1 MIDKQQ
7 LKREEP
13 YECIVYLS
21 FTANED
27 MNNGSSKPTQPC
39 IPSGTHRNHNISSSP
54 VGVSKSIHKQNKKA
68 ISHERA
74 CIGDTTTSALHAS
87 SSSSPTYSIQAPK
100 PVQNTSPVGKTS
112 KLIQSNSSP
121 KNGNINSDE
130 NQVISKASV
139 EYAKSND
146 RDGSLV
152 SSVNVKSSDLKI
164 GNHSTKPKLNWS
176 VSADTTIRAEG
187 MKGGNGTINQDTD
200 DGGTSK
206 DPVKSRKIVKHW
218 KEVASMSK
226 FGNRTKSLL
235 GKFKPNNS
243 MSVDMVASQG
253 NNHSPQAG
261 GASK

>member
-54 VGVSKSIHKQNKKA
+54 VGVSKNIHKQNKKA

-87 SSSSPTYSIQAPK
+87 SSSSPTYSVQAPK

>member
-54 VGVSKSIHKQNKKA
+54 VGVSKNIHKQNKKA

-87 SSSSPTYSIQAPK
+87 SSSSPTYSVQAPK
-100 PVQNTSPVGKTS
+100 PVQNTSPVGKTA

-130 NQVISKASV
+130 NQTKASV

-176 VSADTTIRAEG
+176 VSADSTTRAEG
-187 MKGGNGTINQDTD
+187 MKGGNGTINQDTE

>member
-27 MNNGSSKPTQPC
+27 MNNGPSKPTQPC
-39 IPSGTHRNHNISSSP
+39 IPSGTQRNHNISSSP
-54 VGVSKSIHKQNKKA
+54 VGVSNNIHKQNKNA
-68 ISHERA
+68 ISHERV
-74 CIGDTTTSALHAS
+74 CTGDTTNSVLHAS
-87 SSSSPTYSIQAPK
+87 SSSSSTYSVQAPR
-100 PVQNTSPVGKTS
+100 PVQNTSPVGKNT

-130 NQVISKASV
+130 KQVISKATV
-139 EYAKSND
+139 EYTKSND
-146 RDGSLV
+146 RDSSLV
-152 SSVNVKSSDLKI
+152 SSVDVKSSNLKI

-176 VSADTTIRAEG
+176 VSADTTTRVEG

-261 GASK
+261 GSSK

>member
-54 VGVSKSIHKQNKKA
+54 VGVSKNIHKQNKKA

-87 SSSSPTYSIQAPK
+87 SSSSPTYSVQAPK
-100 PVQNTSPVGKTS
+100 PVQNTSPVGKTA

-176 VSADTTIRAEG
+176 VSADSTTRAEG

-200 DGGTSK
+200 DGGNSK

>member
-87 SSSSPTYSIQAPK
+87 SSSSPTYSVQAPK

-218 KEVASMSK
+218 KDVASMSK

>member
-87 SSSSPTYSIQAPK
+87 SSSSSTYSVQAPK

-130 NQVISKASV
+130 NQTKASV

>member
-54 VGVSKSIHKQNKKA
+54 VGVSKSIHKQNKNT

-130 NQVISKASV
+130 NQTKASV

>member
-1 MIDKQQ
+1 LIDKQQ

-54 VGVSKSIHKQNKKA
+54 VGVSKTIHKQNKKA

-87 SSSSPTYSIQAPK
+87 SSSSPTYSVQAPN

>member
-87 SSSSPTYSIQAPK
+87 SSSSPTYSVQAPK

>member
-54 VGVSKSIHKQNKKA
+54 VGVSKNIHKQNKKA

-87 SSSSPTYSIQAPK
+87 SSSSPTYSVQAPK
-100 PVQNTSPVGKTS
+100 PVQNTSPVGKTA

-139 EYAKSND
+139 DYAKSND

>member
-87 SSSSPTYSIQAPK
+87 SSSSPTYSVQAPK

-176 VSADTTIRAEG
+176 VSADSTTRAEG

>member
-87 SSSSPTYSIQAPK
+87 SSSSPTYSVQAPK
-100 PVQNTSPVGKTS
+100 PVQNISPVGKTA

>member
-54 VGVSKSIHKQNKKA
+54 VGVSKNIHKQNKKA

-87 SSSSPTYSIQAPK
+87 SSSSPTYSVQAPK
-100 PVQNTSPVGKTS
+100 PVQNTSPVGKTA

-176 VSADTTIRAEG
+176 VSADSTTRAEG

>member
-7 LKREEP
+7 LKGEEP

-54 VGVSKSIHKQNKKA
+54 VGVSKSIHKQNKNT

-130 NQVISKASV
+130 NQTKASV

>member
-87 SSSSPTYSIQAPK
+87 SSSSPTYSVQAPK

-130 NQVISKASV
+130 NQTKASV

>member
-7 LKREEP
+7 LKGEEP

-39 IPSGTHRNHNISSSP
+39 IPSGTQRNHNISSSP
-54 VGVSKSIHKQNKKA
+54 VGVSKNIHKQNKKT

-87 SSSSPTYSIQAPK
+87 SSSSPTYSVQAPK

>member
-54 VGVSKSIHKQNKKA
+54 VGVSKSIHKQNKNT

-87 SSSSPTYSIQAPK
+87 SSSSPTYSVQAPK

-139 EYAKSND
+139 DYAKSND